1 MPVAPTPIPALALKA
16 AKLFD
21 PQQASIASD
30 WDDLHAEFDQW
41 RTDLISCDRSSLI
54 NSLRGFSGDFSPIAH
69 QARSLPRSAVARG
82 LSDKLIEGA
91 TKEEAALRQL
101 RDQWQ
106 SGNTSLFEALDASR
120 SDALS
125 LQNEVEDDLLDLRE
139 ANGDGAADEVS
150 AEFSEAF
157 EKIME
162 DWGKFHEEY
171 TALRDDLDNRT
182 TGEISAQLSALVDLL
197 SGVAKAIDEL
207 PTGDATDSTVADLK
221 EAVDGFGHPAQ
232 SYRPPGP

>member
-1 MPVAPTPIPALALKA
+1 M
-16 AKLFD
+16 
-21 PQQASIASD
+21 
-30 WDDLHAEFDQW
+30 
-41 RTDLISCDRSSLI
+41 
-54 NSLRGFSGDFSPIAH
+54 
-69 QARSLPRSAVARG
+69 
-82 LSDKLIEGA
+82 
-91 TKEEAALRQL
+91 RQL

-106 SGNTSLFEALDASR
+106 PGNTSLFEALDASR

-197 SGVAKAIDEL
+197 SGVSNGDHVPAL
-207 PTGDATDSTVADLK
+207 PYRNFSNRYAGGTDADTGSGPEGGETIRSATSVHRL
-221 EAVDGFGHPAQ
+221 GLGR
-232 SYRPPGP
+232 SSR